1 MTHSNFHK
9 HCRSIS
15 VIDSDICARRS
26 TSTMSS
32 VDATGGEKKTSWPEV
47 VGLPAEEAKKIILK
61 DMPDADVVVLPAG
74 SPVTMDWRSNRVRVF
89 VDTVAQTPTVG

>member
-1 MTHSNFHK
+1 
-9 HCRSIS
+9 
-15 VIDSDICARRS
+15 
-26 TSTMSS
+26 MSS

-89 VDTVAQTPTVG
+89 VDTVAQTPTVGWMINVPPACWIKAAS